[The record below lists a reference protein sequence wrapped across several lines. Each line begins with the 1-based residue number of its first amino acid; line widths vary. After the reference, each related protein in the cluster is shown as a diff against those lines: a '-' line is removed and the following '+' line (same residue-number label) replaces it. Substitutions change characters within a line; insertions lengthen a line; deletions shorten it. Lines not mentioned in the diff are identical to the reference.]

1 MNLITTATL
10 PDHVQETVTLQ
21 GRCLNARHRRSQH
34 DRAFYELHFAD
45 SHGSAVVQI
54 WSGNMLYD
62 KFREIDWE
70 ELPPI
75 ELVGRVIQ
83 LDHCLRVKAEEIS
96 VVSDSHICNGAQ
108 LIPSAWVPLA
118 AREAHAWLVQFID
131 TMQSPSLRT
140 FMTGLLLDSSIGIP
154 FIRSRASVNNHHN
167 YPGGLLVH
175 SVQMA
180 RMIEALAHI
189 LGLSEEER
197 LIAQIGALLH
207 DLGKIHTVG
216 AKSPRPMSPSHFR
229 HESQTLLLV
238 AKHLNDLHQHAPR
251 EAMLLNHV
259 LDRLASSRSS
269 MDSKFIGE
277 DLIRHADYLS
287 AANHASKSMV
297 DVMKANIN
305 WLKKYK

>member
-21 GRCLNARHRRSQH
+21 GRCLYARHRHSQH
-34 DRAFYELHFAD
+34 DRAFYELQFAD

-83 LDHCLRVKAEEIS
+83 LNHCLRVKAEEIS
-96 VVSDSHICNGAQ
+96 VVSGSHICNGAQ
-108 LIPSAWVPLA
+108 LIPTIWVPLA
-118 AREAHAWLVQFID
+118 AREAHGWLVEFID
-131 TMQSPSLRT
+131 TMQSPSLRSFLT
-140 FMTGLLLDSSIGIP
+140 SLLLDSAIGIP

-180 RMIEALAHI
+180 RMIEAMASV
-189 LGLSEEER
+189 LGLTYEEQ

-207 DLGKIHTVG
+207 DLGKIQTVG
-216 AKSPRPMSPSHFR
+216 QKSPRPLSPRLFR
-229 HESQTLLLV
+229 HESQTLILV
-238 AKHLNDLHQHAPR
+238 AKHLNELQQHAPH
-251 EAMLLNHV
+251 EAMLLMH
-259 LDRLASSRSS
+259 LLGRLASSKSS
-269 MDSKFIGE
+269 MDSQFIGE
-277 DLIRHADYLS
+277 DLVRYADYLS
-287 AANHASKSMV
+287 AANHANKGMN
-297 DVMKANIN
+297 DVLRAISF
-305 WLKKYK
+305 

>member
-21 GRCLNARHRRSQH
+21 GRCLHARHRSSQH
-34 DRAFYELHFAD
+34 DRAFYELQFVD

-83 LDHCLRVKAEEIS
+83 LNHCLRVKAEEIS
-96 VVSDSHICNGAQ
+96 VVSGSYICNGAQ
-108 LIPSAWVPLA
+108 LIPTFWVPLA

-180 RMIEALAHI
+180 RMIEAMASV
-189 LGLSEEER
+189 LGLTYEEQ

-207 DLGKIHTVG
+207 DLGKIQTVG
-216 AKSPRPMSPSHFR
+216 QKNPRPLSPRLFR
-229 HESQTLLLV
+229 HESQTLILV
-238 AKHLNDLHQHAPR
+238 AKHLNELQKQAPH
-251 EAMLLNHV
+251 EAMLLMH
-259 LDRLASSRSS
+259 LLSRLASSKSS
-269 MDSKFIGE
+269 MDSQFIGE
-277 DLIRHADYLS
+277 DLVRHADYLS
-287 AANHASKSMV
+287 AANHANKGMN
-297 DVMKANIN
+297 DVLRAISF
-305 WLKKYK
+305 

>member
-140 FMTGLLLDSSIGIP
+140 FMTGLLLDSAIGIP
-154 FIRSRASVNNHHN
+154 FIRSRASVKNHHN

-180 RMIEALAHI
+180 RMIEAMAKI
-189 LGLSEEER
+189 LGRNKDEI
-197 LIAQIGALLH
+197 LIAQVGALLH
-207 DLGKIHTVG
+207 DLGKVRTVG
-216 AKSPRPMSPSHFR
+216 RQNPRPISPRLFR

-238 AKHLNDLHQHAPR
+238 GTYSQ
-251 EAMLLNHV
+251 
-259 LDRLASSRSS
+259 
-269 MDSKFIGE
+269 
-277 DLIRHADYLS
+277 
-287 AANHASKSMV
+287 
-297 DVMKANIN
+297 
-305 WLKKYK
+305 